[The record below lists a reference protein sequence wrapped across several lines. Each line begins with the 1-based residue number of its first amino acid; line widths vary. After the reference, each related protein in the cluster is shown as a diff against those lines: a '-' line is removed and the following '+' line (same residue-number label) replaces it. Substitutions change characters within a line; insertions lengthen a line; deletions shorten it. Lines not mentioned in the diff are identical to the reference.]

1 MCSTCLLIVFIESF
15 INVLGWA
22 LTLAIFVRV
31 ILSWIP
37 NARLPFGL
45 GEFVF
50 AVSEPI
56 LGPIRRAMPFFGGVD
71 FSPLVALLLIQVA
84 SSVLLRVLPPAI
96 QRRDRAHHR
105 CGACH
110 PTLQKRPGRCAARG
124 PSGPSSRRAAGS
136 RCSESSGADTFG
148 YGAWL
153 AGGRRPPRAGEHVP
167 RQAFQR
173 SDERPGRARTVAEM
187 TSRFGRGW
195 AGQDRG
201 QCWRRRR
208 SK

>member
-1 MCSTCLLIVFIESF
+1 MCSTCLLIVFIDAF
-15 INVLGWA
+15 INVLAWA

-71 FSPLVALLLIQVA
+71 FSPLVALLAIQVV

-96 QRRDRAHHR
+96 
-105 CGACH
+105 
-110 PTLQKRPGRCAARG
+110 
-124 PSGPSSRRAAGS
+124 
-136 RCSESSGADTFG
+136 
-148 YGAWL
+148 
-153 AGGRRPPRAGEHVP
+153 
-167 RQAFQR
+167 
-173 SDERPGRARTVAEM
+173 
-187 TSRFGRGW
+187 
-195 AGQDRG
+195 
-201 QCWRRRR
+201 
-208 SK
+208 

>member
-1 MCSTCLLIVFIESF
+1 MCSTCLLIVFIEAF

-37 NARLPFGL
+37 NARLPFGI

-96 QRRDRAHHR
+96 
-105 CGACH
+105 
-110 PTLQKRPGRCAARG
+110 
-124 PSGPSSRRAAGS
+124 
-136 RCSESSGADTFG
+136 
-148 YGAWL
+148 
-153 AGGRRPPRAGEHVP
+153 
-167 RQAFQR
+167 
-173 SDERPGRARTVAEM
+173 
-187 TSRFGRGW
+187 
-195 AGQDRG
+195 
-201 QCWRRRR
+201 
-208 SK
+208 